1 MQRGAWAFN
10 LGSVRGSTMTNVAE
24 AISAFEKVR
33 TETDTTG
40 LYGRCLKLIVH
51 GESRIRSFR
60 LELSVL
66 TTAIRSIAGTRRVR
80 RSLGRLRRSVLSPGG
95 GTDREMTDAERD
107 QFASIA
113 RRLHRCHEQNER
125 MYRRGTSFYDEE
137 LASVR
142 DRFSWPTR
150 YAIRVSRKLEESF
163 LSEEED
169 LVETLALIASTE
181 FIQSVTQTL
190 AHHDGQTSG

>member
-1 MQRGAWAFN
+1 MQRGARAFN
-10 LGSVRGSTMTNVAE
+10 LGSSRGSTMTNVAD

-51 GESRIRSFR
+51 GGSRIRLFR

-66 TTAIRSIAGTRRVR
+66 TAAILTIAGTRRVR
-80 RSLGRLRRSVLSPGG
+80 RSLGRLRQSVLLPGG
-95 GTDREMTDAERD
+95 GTDRGMTDAERD
-107 QFASIA
+107 QFENVA

-125 MYRRGTSFYDEE
+125 TYRRGICFYDEE

-142 DRFSWPTR
+142 DRFSWATR
-150 YAIRVSRKLEESF
+150 YVIRVSRELEESF

-181 FIQSVTQTL
+181 FIQSVTHTL

>member
-1 MQRGAWAFN
+1 
-10 LGSVRGSTMTNVAE
+10 MTNMAE

-51 GESRIRSFR
+51 GESRFRLFR

-66 TTAIRSIAGTRRVR
+66 TTAILDIAGTRRVR
-80 RSLGRLRRSVLSPGG
+80 RSLGRLRRSVFLSGG
-95 GTDREMTDAERD
+95 GTDTEMTDAERE
-107 QFASIA
+107 QFANIA

-125 MYRRGTSFYDEE
+125 VYRRGICFYNEE

-142 DRFSWPTR
+142 DRFSWVTR
-150 YAIRVSRKLEESF
+150 YVIRVSRILEERF

-190 AHHDGQTSG
+190 AHHDAQTSG

>member
-1 MQRGAWAFN
+1 
-10 LGSVRGSTMTNVAE
+10 MTNMAE

-33 TETDTTG
+33 TETEAAS
-40 LYGRCLKLIVH
+40 LYGRCVKLIVH
-51 GESRIRSFR
+51 GQSGFRLFR

-66 TTAIRSIAGTRRVR
+66 TTAVLAIAATRRVR
-80 RSLGRLRRSVLSPGG
+80 RSLARLRRSVLLSGG
-95 GTDREMTDAERD
+95 GTDRDMTDAERD
-107 QFASIA
+107 QFAHIA
-113 RRLHRCHEQNER
+113 RRLHRCHERNER
-125 MYRRGTSFYDEE
+125 MYRRGICFYNDD

-142 DRFSWPTR
+142 DRFSWVTR
-150 YAIRVSRKLEESF
+150 YVIRVSRILEERF

-169 LVETLALIASTE
+169 LVETLALIASPQ

>member
-1 MQRGAWAFN
+1 
-10 LGSVRGSTMTNVAE
+10 MTNMAE

-33 TETDTTG
+33 TKTDTTG
-40 LYGRCLKLIVH
+40 LYGRCRKLIVH
-51 GESRIRSFR
+51 GESRIRLFR

-66 TTAIRSIAGTRRVR
+66 TAAILTIAGTRRIR
-80 RSLGRLRRSVLSPGG
+80 RSLSRLRRSVLAPGG
-95 GTDREMTDAERD
+95 GTDRELTDAERD
-107 QFASIA
+107 QFANIA

-125 MYRRGTSFYDEE
+125 MYRRGIRFYDKE
-137 LASVR
+137 LAPVR
-142 DRFSWPTR
+142 DRFSWATR
-150 YAIRVSRKLEESF
+150 NAIRLGRDLEERF